1 MGVLEAALR
10 VVAQSEDPA
19 PHPGEVLW
27 DRYLIPAL
35 LSGVQLAE
43 RMGVP
48 PDELCAI
55 LHAEAPVGPAMAA
68 RLATFFDTTTAFWLD
83 LQRRHDRRLAVQ
95 RALGGPMARTGRIH

>member
-1 MGVLEAALR
+1 MGVLEAALK

-19 PHPGEVLW
+19 PHPGELLW
-27 DRYLIPAL
+27 DRYLIPAC

-48 PDELCAI
+48 RDELCAI

-68 RLATFFDTTTAFWLD
+68 RLAIFFDTTAAFWLD
-83 LQRRHDRRLAVQ
+83 LQRRHDRRRAARL
-95 RALGGPMARTGRIH
+95 ALGETAAGTGRMH